1 MPIRE
6 IWNHVVEL
14 KEVFILRKEKI
25 YPLFREERGD
35 VHEFIEEQLRKEYI
49 GLSKLPQTA
58 LVFSKGKK
66 DGKKHMI
73 YNYKYLNGWTINND
87 GSIII

>member
-6 IWNHVVEL
+6 MWNHVVEL

-35 VHEFIEEQLRKEYI
+35 VHEFIEE
-49 GLSKLPQTA
+49 
-58 LVFSKGKK
+58 
-66 DGKKHMI
+66 
-73 YNYKYLNGWTINND
+73 
-87 GSIII
+87 